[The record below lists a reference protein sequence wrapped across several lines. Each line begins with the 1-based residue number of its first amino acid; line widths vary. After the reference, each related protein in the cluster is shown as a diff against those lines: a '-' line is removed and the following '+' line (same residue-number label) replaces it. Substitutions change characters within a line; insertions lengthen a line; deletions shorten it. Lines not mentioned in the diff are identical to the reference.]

1 MNEQISNS
9 TTLASLAKHAN
20 ANGEWWKE
28 GALDG
33 RHALELPTRVL
44 VALENAGIT
53 TVEQLKKAGP
63 NVLREIPHLGKLGF
77 TQIIELLRELD
88 RQTNGGGSRDHQ
100 SGQTTL
106 R

>member
-1 MNEQISNS
+1 MQEQITNN

-28 GALDG
+28 GALDQ
-33 RHALELPTRVL
+33 RNALELPTRVL

-53 TVEQLKKAGP
+53 TVEELRKAGP
-63 NVLREIPHLGKLGF
+63 NVLREIPHLGKQAF
-77 TQIIELLRELD
+77 DQIIELLRALD
-88 RQTNGGGSRDHQ
+88 RETNGGGSRDHQ